1 MLHTSIIY
9 KFKHISRTRLVSAEV
24 RKVTKFMIALKRTS
38 VFIQN
43 LKGMNEFKFLEH
55 WWDELCSDRFTQ
67 SINSDIVARVL
78 YVKIVM

>member
-1 MLHTSIIY
+1 
-9 KFKHISRTRLVSAEV
+9 
-24 RKVTKFMIALKRTS
+24 MIALKMTA
-38 VFIQN
+38 VFIKN

-55 WWDELCSDRFTQ
+55 WWDELCLDRFTQ